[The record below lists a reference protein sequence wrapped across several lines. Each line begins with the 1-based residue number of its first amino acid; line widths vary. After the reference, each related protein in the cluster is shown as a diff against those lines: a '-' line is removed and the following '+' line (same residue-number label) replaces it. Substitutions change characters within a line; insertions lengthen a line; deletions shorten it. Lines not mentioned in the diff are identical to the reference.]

1 MKFYR
6 NGGDYDFVILLIFF
20 CTCTACDES
29 NKAKNESISNHHTIL
44 TIEDRMDK
52 LEKEIKVLKEEK

>member
-1 MKFYR
+1 MKLYR

-20 CTCTACDES
+20 CTCTACEDSKKAQRTSDS
-29 NKAKNESISNHHTIL
+29 NYHTIL

-52 LEKEIKVLKEEK
+52 LEKEIKILKEEK